1 MAKMVKR
8 AEAHTTRNEHN
19 KPTAIMNTVRPVF
32 SAVFPVLQKDPM
44 SELILINITGKD
56 RRGLNSKFTSLL
68 AQYDVNILDIGQ
80 SVIHQHISLGFLV
93 EIPRSQDYPN
103 IYKDMLYEGH
113 NLGLNVDITSVDQ
126 EDYESWVNAHGR
138 ERRKITLLGKKLT
151 AQQIAGVTSVL
162 YENGLNIDHIS
173 RLTGRI
179 SLVSPQPKPRASIQL
194 SATGR
199 PKNIRD
205 MRRRFMEISRQTGI
219 DISFHADNIYTRNRK
234 LVVFDMDSTLITVEV
249 IDELARLA
257 GVGDEVSAITA
268 KAMRGEI
275 DFKESFR
282 RRVALLKGLEEE
294 KLSEITATL
303 PLAEGAEIVTKTLKG
318 LGYKLGILSGGFTF
332 VGDYLKEK
340 LNLDYVYA
348 NELDIVDGKVT
359 GEVVGEIIDGEK
371 KAELLE
377 MIAGKEQIKLDQAIA
392 VGDGANDL
400 PMISLAGLGVAF
412 HAKPVVQEKAD
423 NTISSVGL
431 DGLLYLIG
439 IHDREIREDGEPVTP
454 ND

>member
-1 MAKMVKR
+1 MHA
-8 AEAHTTRNEHN
+8 AG
-19 KPTAIMNTVRPVF
+19 PVF

-113 NLGLNVDITSVDQ
+113 NLGLAVDITSVDQ

-138 ERRKITLLGKKLT
+138 ERRKITLLGQKLT
-151 AQQIAGVTSVL
+151 AQQIAGVTSIL
-162 YENGLNIDHIS
+162 YENGLNIDSIS

-179 SLVSPQPKPRASIQL
+179 SLLSPQVKPRASIQL

-234 LVVFDMDSTLITVEV
+234 LVVFDMDSTLIRVEV
-249 IDELARLA
+249 IDELAKLA
-257 GVGDEVSAITA
+257 GVGDEVAAITA

-294 KLSEITATL
+294 KLREITTTL
-303 PLAEGAEIVTKTLKG
+303 PLAEGAEIVTKTLNS

-340 LNLDYVYA
+340 LNLDYVFA

-371 KAELLE
+371 KAELLK
-377 MIAGKEQIKLDQAIA
+377 MIARKEQIKLDQAIA

-439 IHDREIREDGEPVTP
+439 IHDREIREDGEPVTT